1 MEISIFSETCFFIE
15 MTISLVIEKTFTSWY
30 FQIFPHAARQR
41 QARQA
46 PTGSRTAPH
55 GIAYCSATK
64 YKYTTKQGTD
74 QEGKA
79 SLRDYNLEI
88 PWAEVP

>member
-1 MEISIFSETCFFIE
+1 MALGGKVWKFHHKVRKRTRNQFSSTMSVVKFVQHRAKP
-15 MTISLVIEKTFTSWY
+15 TLPQS
-30 FQIFPHAARQR
+30 
-41 QARQA
+41 A
-46 PTGSRTAPH
+46 PLPNT
-55 GIAYCSATK
+55 
-64 YKYTTKQGTD
+64 KYTTKQGKE